1 MCTIITSSRNTE
13 WYVTSSHN
21 TEWYVELWMLCERSV
36 VICGLCVAI
45 FGRREQLVLD
55 LFPDAGIQV
64 KGPQVSAMMAI
75 ATVLDM
81 TLSSCT
87 RKLVRRTER
96 TS

>member
-21 TEWYVELWMLCERSV
+21 TEWYVELWMLYECSV

-55 LFPDAGIQV
+55 LFPDV
-64 KGPQVSAMMAI
+64 TLHLVSYLPI
-75 ATVLDM
+75 RRL
-81 TLSSCT
+81 LSCSHGHLLHEFT
-87 RKLVRRTER
+87 PGR
-96 TS
+96 